1 MPGINL
7 PSAEESQTSSF
18 GLLDEDDYVARI
30 ESFQSVNRVSQYNPE
45 GLETFDFILKPVA
58 FADAPDQD
66 LVDQD
71 NEPVHPD
78 KHLVFF
84 YDPKR
89 LGTRPMIS
97 RSRQFLASA
106 LGIPAEGRIELPEG
120 LGGLIGKEL
129 IVTVGIKNG
138 KNNITATRPL
148 KKRARVRTSA
158 PEPVVDADSDDG
170 ADEADEF

>member
-7 PSAEESQTSSF
+7 PSAEESNTSSF
-18 GLLDEDDYVARI
+18 GLLAEDDYVARI
-30 ESFQSVNRVSQYNPE
+30 ESFTEVNRISQYNPE
-45 GLETFDFILKPVA
+45 GLPTFDFILKPMG
-58 FADAPDQD
+58 FADSPDTE

-71 NEPVHPD
+71 DEPVHPE

-106 LGIPAEGRIELPEG
+106 LGVPAEGRIELPEG
-120 LGGLIGKEL
+120 LGGLIGKEI

-148 KKRARVRTSA
+148 KKRARVRTST
-158 PEPVVDADSDDG
+158 PEPVAETASDSG
-170 ADEADEF
+170 VDEADEF